1 MNRIVYFALSLSV
14 LLALFAGVEAV
25 PAPRNAA
32 VSKRT
37 SAADVKAYLAAHNNF
52 RAKHGASAFKWNN
65 TLAAAA
71 QKEVN
76 RCIFKHSGG
85 IFGPYGGTSPSPLSY
100 VAQLDVVTHLAFVQ
114 RTLRLALATS
124 RSPMPSARGRTRLV
138 SAPLPRRP
146 TVVTRELTDRPL
158 VHSPVQPAQPQP
170 VALHPGRLEG
180 QQAGRM
186 RRQGVLEHLRPQV
199 RCK

>member
-1 MNRIVYFALSLSV
+1 MNRIIYFALSLSV

-85 IFGPYGGTSPSPLSY
+85 IFGPYGGTSSI
-100 VAQLDVVTHLAFVQ
+100 A
-114 RTLRLALATS
+114 LRV
-124 RSPMPSARGRTRLV
+124 LV
-138 SAPLPRRP
+138 
-146 TVVTRELTDRPL
+146 
-158 VHSPVQPAQPQP
+158 
-170 VALHPGRLEG
+170 
-180 QQAGRM
+180 M
-186 RRQGVLEHLRPQV
+186 M
-199 RCK
+199 

>member
-25 PAPRNAA
+25 PAPRNAH

-37 SAADVKAYLAAHNNF
+37 SAADVKAYLAAHNSF
-52 RAKHGASAFKWNN
+52 RAKHGAAAFKWNN

-85 IFGPYGGTSPSPLSY
+85 IFGPYGENLAAGTGNFKI
-100 VAQLDVVTHLAFVQ
+100 ADAI
-114 RTLRLALATS
+114 
-124 RSPMPSARGRTRLV
+124 RSWTNE
-138 SAPLPRRP
+138 APQYNP
-146 TVVTRELTDRPL
+146 
-158 VHSPVQPAQPQP
+158 HSPNPSHFTQVVWKGSKQVGCAVKECSNIFDPKFGVAKFYACEYHPAGNVIGYFPKNVQ
-170 VALHPGRLEG
+170 V
-180 QQAGRM
+180 
-186 RRQGVLEHLRPQV
+186 
-199 RCK
+199 

>member
-1 MNRIVYFALSLSV
+1 MNRIIYFALSLSV

-52 RAKHGASAFKWNN
+52 RAKHGAAAFKWNN

-85 IFGPYGGTSPSPLSY
+85 IFGPYGGTFSMVLHISRY
-100 VAQLDVVTHLAFVQ
+100 VCSLYGLCREPCGRHWQLQD
-114 RTLRLALATS
+114 
-124 RSPMPSARGRTRLV
+124 
-138 SAPLPRRP
+138 RRCH
-146 TVVTRELTDRPL
+146 PL
-158 VHSPVQPAQPQP
+158 VDERGS
-170 VALHPGRLEG
+170 
-180 QQAGRM
+180 
-186 RRQGVLEHLRPQV
+186 
-199 RCK
+199 